1 MHQFLCPI
9 PCHQHASHR
18 VAPRS
23 SVKQQWEGT
32 FTQAEILTFASHMA
46 DGPRGTGQGFLRLES
61 RERLIPQAM
70 ATER

>member
-1 MHQFLCPI
+1 MHQSI

-32 FTQAEILTFASHMA
+32 FTQAEILTFATWLM
-46 DGPRGTGQGFLRLES
+46 GQGEQVKDF
-61 RERLIPQAM
+61 
-70 ATER
+70 